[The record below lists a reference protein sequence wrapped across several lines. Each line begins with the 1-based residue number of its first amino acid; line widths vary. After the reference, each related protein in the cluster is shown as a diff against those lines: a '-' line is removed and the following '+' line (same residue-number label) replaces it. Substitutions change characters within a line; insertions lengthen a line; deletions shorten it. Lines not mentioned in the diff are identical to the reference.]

1 MPPTTHRKLQ
11 CLLIL
16 LTALISLATA
26 ASAQEPAKKEP
37 PKSEPTKKTIQTQKI
52 VEQGVAIEFT
62 AEPLVLN
69 VNSIRAAEDVNVRFT
84 VTDTTTGTPVKGL
97 GLSAWI
103 SMREGTNKTELTQCR
118 EKIQSYLTGSM
129 RARPDVDLNSY
140 YILALNK
147 SPDISVIDP
156 LLGFGG
162 SKLLT
167 LVMMKSPGED
177 WLLTGDGELL
187 FVTLPAI
194 NQVAVIT
201 TRSWKV
207 LNYID
212 VGTTPTRITIQPDQH
227 YIWVANDGNEKD
239 GGVTVIEPATLKV
252 AAKIATG
259 AGNHD
264 IVISSDNRFA
274 FVSNRESE
282 TVSVIDVQKLEKVSD
297 VKVGPGPASLAL
309 SQLSK
314 AIYVASEKDGSI
326 TVIDEQTQKVLAQLK
341 TKPGSRQ
348 VRFAPGGRYGFVLNT
363 KESLVSIFDAA
374 SNRMLHEVTVGKAPD
389 KIMFS
394 DTCAFVRSLDTEIVA
409 MLRLGTIGKEVDVTD
424 FPGGQIPPRKGSEPV
439 HADSIVLAPEGNSVI
454 IANPVDKSLYYYTE
468 GMAAPMG
475 NFQNYRREPL
485 AVLVVDR
492 SLREIKPG
500 VYSTT
505 IKLPASGRYDVAFLN
520 DSPRV
525 SHCFDLSADVNPA
538 MKEEK
543 PVALRIEHQL
553 KELTMPVGKDFT
565 FRFKVMDTATGNPK
579 ADLKDVR
586 VLTFMSAGAWQR
598 RDLATPV
605 GNGMYEI
612 KLNVPESGVYMVFFE
627 SASMGVRYKDLPYLM
642 LHAVADTHTKPS
654 AAAPG
659 RLYSHAVQAKNYVC
673 PMHPEVK
680 SRKPGTCPKC
690 KMDLRLAKPETA
702 APAAKPAAPTP
713 VYASGRKMIIPDVE
727 VLDQDGREL
736 HFYTDLIK
744 DKTVAINFI
753 FTNCTTICPPLAATF
768 ARVQKEMGD
777 KVGKDVHFISIS
789 VDPLTDTPERLKA
802 WGAKFKAGA
811 GWTFVTG
818 EKQEMDKL
826 LNALGAAVS
835 KREDHTPAMIIGNDA
850 KGVWT
855 RTYGLAKTGQI
866 VGLILDV
873 MAGKAEETS
882 ANEVAKP

>member
-1 MPPTTHRKLQ
+1 MPTVTHRLAILIIV
-11 CLLIL
+11 LLF
-16 LTALISLATA
+16 TNVV
-26 ASAQEPAKKEP
+26 QGQEP
-37 PKSEPTKKTIQTQKI
+37 PKKTSQTQKI
-52 VEQGVAIEFT
+52 VEQGIAIEFT
-62 AEPLVLN
+62 AEPLVQN
-69 VNSIRAAEDVNVRFT
+69 ANSIRAAEDVNVRFT

-103 SMREGTNKTELTQCR
+103 SMREGTQCHD
-118 EKIQSYLTGSM
+118 KIQSYLTGSM

-140 YILALNK
+140 YILSLNK
-147 SPDISVIDP
+147 SADISVIDP

-177 WLLTGDGELL
+177 WLLTRDGELL

-207 LNYID
+207 IDYID
-212 VGTTPTRITIQPDQH
+212 VGTTPTRIRMQPDQH
-227 YIWVANDGNEKD
+227 YLWTTNE
-239 GGVTVIEPATLKV
+239 GGVTVIDPATLKV

-259 AGNHD
+259 AGEHD
-264 IVISSDNRFA
+264 IVISSDSRFA
-274 FVSNRESE
+274 FVSNREND
-282 TVSVIDVQKLEKVSD
+282 TVSVIDIQKLEKLND
-297 VKVGPGPASLAL
+297 VKVGPGPKSLAL
-309 SQLSK
+309 SELSK
-314 AIYVASEKDGSI
+314 AIYVAGETDGSV
-326 TVIDEQTQKVLAQLK
+326 TVIDEQSREVIARMK
-341 TKPGSRQ
+341 TKPGARSI
-348 VRFAPGGRYGFVLNT
+348 RFAPGGRYGFVLNT
-363 KESLVSIFDAA
+363 KESTINIFDAA

-389 KIMFS
+389 QIMFS
-394 DTCAFVRSLDTEIVA
+394 DTFAFVRSLDTETVA
-409 MLRLGTIGKEVDVTD
+409 MLRLATIGKEVDITD
-424 FPGGQIPPRKGSEPV
+424 FPGGQAAPRKGSEPV

-454 IANPVDKSLYYYTE
+454 LANPVDKSLYYYQE

-475 NFQNYRREPL
+475 NFQNYRREPM

-492 SLREIKPG
+492 SLREVKPG

-505 IKLPASGRYDVAFLN
+505 IKLPVSGRYDVAFLN

-525 SHCFDLSADVNPA
+525 SHCFDLSADANPA
-538 MKEEK
+538 LKEQK
-543 PVALRIEHQL
+543 PVALRLDHQL
-553 KELTMPVGKDFT
+553 KEMTMPVGKDFT
-565 FRFKVMDTATGNPK
+565 FRFKLTDTATGNPK
-579 ADLKDVR
+579 PDLKDVR

-598 RDLATPV
+598 RDFATSV
-605 GNGMYEI
+605 GNGIYEI
-612 KLNVPESGVYMVFFE
+612 KLNVPESGIYMIFFE
-627 SASMGVRYKDLPYLM
+627 SASMGVRYKDLPYLT
-642 LHAVADTHTKPS
+642 LHAVAEAKTSS
-654 AAAPG
+654 AG
-659 RLYSHAVQAKNYVC
+659 VSRQLYSHAVHKAYVC

-680 SRKPGTCPKC
+680 STKAGKCPKC
-690 KMDLRLAKPETA
+690 KMDLRLSTPVE
-702 APAAKPAAPTP
+702 KPAESTTESKR
-713 VYASGRKMIIPDVE
+713 SGSMTIPDVE
-727 VLDQDGREL
+727 VLDQDGNAL
-736 HFYTDLIK
+736 HFYRDLIK

-811 GWTFVTG
+811 GWTFVTA

-873 MAGKAEETS
+873 MAGKVDETS
-882 ANEVAKP
+882 EEAKP

>member
-1 MPPTTHRKLQ
+1 MPSTTHRILQ
-11 CLLIL
+11 SLVTLI
-16 LTALISLATA
+16 ICSLATA
-26 ASAQEPAKKEP
+26 VLGQEPVP
-37 PKSEPTKKTIQTQKI
+37 KKTIQTQKI
-52 VEQGVAIEFT
+52 VEQGIAIEFT
-62 AEPLVLN
+62 AEPLVQN
-69 VNSIRAAEDVNVRFT
+69 VDSIRAAEDVNVRFK

-103 SMREGTNKTELTQCR
+103 SMREGNKTTEMTQCR

-140 YILALNK
+140 YLLALNK

-167 LVMMKSPGED
+167 LVMLKSPGQD
-177 WLLTGDGELL
+177 WLLTRDGELL

-207 LNYID
+207 LSYID
-212 VGTTPTRITIQPDQH
+212 AGTNPTRITPQPDQH
-227 YIWVANDGNEKD
+227 YVWVTNDGNEKE
-239 GGVTVIEPATLKV
+239 GGVTVIDPTTLKV
-252 AAKIATG
+252 AAKITTG
-259 AGNHD
+259 AGEHD
-264 IVISSDNRFA
+264 LVVSSDNRYA
-274 FVSNRESE
+274 FVSNRENQ
-282 TVSVIDVQKLEKVSD
+282 TVSIVDVQKLEKVND

-309 SQLSK
+309 SELSK
-314 AIYVASEKDGSI
+314 AIYVASELDGSI
-326 TVIDEQTQKVLAQLK
+326 TVIDEQ
-341 TKPGSRQ
+341 SRQ
-348 VRFAPGGRYGFVLNT
+348 VSATMKTKAGARSIRFAPGGRYGFVLNT
-363 KESLVSIFDAA
+363 KESTINIFDAA
-374 SNRMLHEVTVGKAPD
+374 SNRMVHEVTVGKAPD
-389 KIMFS
+389 QIIFS
-394 DTCAFVRSLDTEIVA
+394 DTFAFVRSLDTEIVA
-409 MLRLGTIGKEVDVTD
+409 MLRLGTIGKEVDITD
-424 FPGGQIPPRKGSEPV
+424 FPGGQAPPRKGSEPI

-454 IANPVDKSLYYYTE
+454 LANPVDKVIYYYQE

-485 AVLVVDR
+485 AVKVVDR
-492 SLREIKPG
+492 SLREIQPG
-500 VYSTT
+500 IYSTT

-525 SHCFDLSADVNPA
+525 SHCFDLSAAANPSL
-538 MKEEK
+538 KEEK
-543 PVALRIEHQL
+543 QVALRIEHQL
-553 KELTMPVGKDFT
+553 KDMTMPVGKDFT
-565 FRFKVMDTATGNPK
+565 FRFKLIDTATGNPK

-586 VLTFMSAGAWQR
+586 VLTFTSAGTWQR
-598 RDLATPV
+598 RDFATPV

-612 KLNVPESGVYMVFFE
+612 KINVPESGVYMVFFE
-627 SASMGVRYKDLPYLM
+627 SASMGVRYRDMPYLM
-642 LHAVADTHTKPS
+642 LHAVAEAQTKAS
-654 AAAPG
+654 AVAPG
-659 RLYSHAVQAKNYVC
+659 RLYSHAVITKPYVC
-673 PMHPEVK
+673 PMHPDVK
-680 SRKPGTCPKC
+680 SAKPGKCPKC
-690 KMDLRLAKPETA
+690 KMDLRLAKADPT
-702 APAAKPAAPTP
+702 PASDKPAEPTP
-713 VYASGRKMIIPDVE
+713 SYASGRKMTIPDVE
-727 VLDQDGREL
+727 VLDQDGNAL
-736 HFYTDLIK
+736 HFYRDLIK

-873 MAGKAEETS
+873 MAGKVEETS
-882 ANEVAKP
+882 AKEEAKP

>member
-1 MPPTTHRKLQ
+1 MPKAHRIISN
-11 CLLIL
+11 LII
-16 LTALISLATA
+16 LIFLATVA
-26 ASAQEPAKKEP
+26 LGQ
-37 PKSEPTKKTIQTQKI
+37 EPTKKTIQTQKI

-62 AEPLVLN
+62 AEPLVQN

-103 SMREGTNKTELTQCR
+103 SMREGSTEPTKCR

-177 WLLTGDGELL
+177 WLLTRDGELL

-194 NQVAVIT
+194 NQVAVIA

-227 YIWVANDGNEKD
+227 YIWVANDGGEKD

-259 AGNHD
+259 AGSHD
-264 IVISSDNRFA
+264 IIISSDNRFA

-297 VKVGPGPASLAL
+297 VKVGPEPASMAL
-309 SQLSK
+309 SELSK
-314 AIYVASEKDGSI
+314 AIYVASEKDGTV
-326 TVIDEQTQKVLAQLK
+326 TVIDEQSQKVLAHMK
-341 TKPGSRQ
+341 TKPGARS

-363 KESLVSIFDAA
+363 KESTVSIFDAA
-374 SNRMLHEVTVGKAPD
+374 SNQMLHEVTVGKAPD
-389 KIMFS
+389 QIMFS
-394 DTCAFVRSLDTEIVA
+394 DTFAFVRSLDTEIVS
-409 MLRLGTIGKEVDVTD
+409 MLRLATIGKEVDITD

-454 IANPVDKSLYYYTE
+454 LANPVDKSLYYYTE

-492 SLREIKPG
+492 SLREVKPG

-525 SHCFDLSADVNPA
+525 SHCFDLSADVNPSL
-538 MKEEK
+538 KEEK
-543 PVALRIEHQL
+543 PVALRIEHQM
-553 KELTMPVGKDFT
+553 KELTLPVGKDFT
-565 FRFKVMDTATGNPK
+565 FRFKVTDTATGNPK
-579 ADLKDVR
+579 VDLKDVR

-598 RDLATPV
+598 RDFATPV

-627 SASMGVRYKDLPYLM
+627 SASMGVKYKDLPYLM
-642 LHAVADTHTKPS
+642 LHAVAETKTS

-659 RLYSHAVQAKNYVC
+659 RLYSHAVQKKAYVC

-680 SRKPGTCPKC
+680 SSKPGTCPKC
-690 KMDLRLAKPETA
+690 KMDLRLAKAEPPKPVAQPEEA
-702 APAAKPAAPTP
+702 TP
-713 VYASGRKMIIPDVE
+713 VYASGRKMSIPDVA

-736 HFYTDLIK
+736 HFYRDLIK

-818 EKQEMDKL
+818 NKEEMDKL

-882 ANEVAKP
+882 ANEEAKP